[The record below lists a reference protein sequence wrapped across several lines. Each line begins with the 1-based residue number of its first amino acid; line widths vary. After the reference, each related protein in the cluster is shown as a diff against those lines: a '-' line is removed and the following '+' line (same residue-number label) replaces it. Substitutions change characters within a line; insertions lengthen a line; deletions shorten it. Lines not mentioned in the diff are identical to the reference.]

1 MVKITKVETAYDLT
15 YDANEN
21 KSKFF
26 ADKLYKEVLVRA
38 VVNEKDGSL
47 TIKPMHGGQ
56 YFEFKQSEK
65 IMVEAIGKLLLA
77 AAELEGV
84 K

>member
-15 YDANEN
+15 YDTD
-21 KSKFF
+21 KGKFS
-26 ADKLYKEVLVRA
+26 AVRPYKEVLVRA
-38 VVNEKDGSL
+38 VVHEEDGSL

-56 YFEFKQSEK
+56 YFEFKQSGK
-65 IMVEAIGKLLLA
+65 VMVEAIGRLLLA
-77 AAELEGV
+77 ASELEGV